1 MEEGVAMVIEQDSA
15 HDPLRLADGTEL
27 LGEYY
32 SPGVRHTQHLV
43 RRRDGQL
50 LQLPPLLYAVAASL
64 DGERDIEA
72 IAARATTLAGRELS
86 ADNVHY
92 LIDAKLRPT
101 GLLDAGH
108 EAPPLPHATPLLGL
122 RLRFGLVPERAH
134 RAVTTALR
142 PLFRPFVVVTALVAL
157 LALDVWLFVERAQVV
172 DAGRQLLYRP
182 QLLLLITGLTIA
194 SAVFHETGHATAAR
208 YGGATPGV
216 MGAGVYLIW
225 PVFYTDVTD
234 SYRLDRRGR
243 LRTDLGGVY
252 FNVLFTLGTALVYAV
267 TGFSP
272 LLVFLVVAQIETL
285 QQFLPFVRLDG
296 YYVVSDL
303 IGVPNLFVYMGPV
316 LVLLT
321 RRGTPAQ
328 RRAAEAKLANLKP
341 WARRVI
347 RGWVFLTAPI
357 LAVNLAVFLLLA
369 PAVAGA
375 AWGSLRVQAHELA
388 GALHDGRVLGLLD
401 ALVGIVILVAPAI
414 GMTYVA
420 VLGLTRL
427 ARSTAR
433 WHRARPVLTTAGAVV
448 LSAALVLQLGL
459 VWPRT
464 FESALHQAEIDQPVA
479 QAASR
484 SPAPPTPPS
493 PSAAPTAPPPSL
505 AIAAT
510 APPPPSPPPPTAP
523 PAAPPPIPPATCGA
537 RPPEAGTAQHPGR
550 RTWLEQVLC
559 EAATA

>member
-1 MEEGVAMVIEQDSA
+1 MVMEQDRAPS
-15 HDPLRLADGTEL
+15 PLRLADGTEL

-32 SPGVRHTQHLV
+32 SPGVRQTQHLV

-72 IAARATTLAGRELS
+72 IAAWATTLAGRELS
-86 ADNVHY
+86 SDNVQY

-101 GLLDAGH
+101 GLLSSDRD
-108 EAPPLPHATPLLGL
+108 APPLPHATPLLGL

-142 PLFRPFVVVTALVAL
+142 PLFRPVVVVTALFAL
-157 LALDVWLFVERAQVV
+157 LALDVWLFVERAQLV

-182 QLLLLITGLTIA
+182 QLLLLITALTIA

-208 YGGATPGV
+208 CGGARPGV

-252 FNVLFTLGTALVYAV
+252 FNVLFTLGAALAYAI

-316 LVLLT
+316 LLLLT
-321 RRGTPAQ
+321 RRGSPSQ

-357 LAVNLAVFLLLA
+357 LGVNLAVFLILA

-375 AWGSLRVQAHELA
+375 AWGSLQVQTHELTV
-388 GALHDGRVLGLLD
+388 ALHDGRVLGLLD
-401 ALVGIVILVAPAI
+401 ALVGVVILVAPAV

-433 WHRARPVLTTAGAVV
+433 WHRARPVLTTAGAAV
-448 LSAALVLQLGL
+448 LAAALVVQLGL

-464 FESALHQAEIDQPVA
+464 FETALHQAEIDQPVA
-479 QAASR
+479 EAASR
-484 SPAPPTPPS
+484 SPVPPS
-493 PSAAPTAPPPSL
+493 PPVAPTESTPAVAVPTPTAPPS
-505 AIAAT
+505 T
-510 APPPPSPPPPTAP
+510 APPVN
-523 PAAPPPIPPATCGA
+523 PPPIPPAACGA
-537 RPPEAGTAQHPGR
+537 RPADAGVVPHPGR

-559 EAATA
+559 EATTGGAPA

>member
-1 MEEGVAMVIEQDSA
+1 
-15 HDPLRLADGTEL
+15 
-27 LGEYY
+27 
-32 SPGVRHTQHLV
+32 
-43 RRRDGQL
+43 
-50 LQLPPLLYAVAASL
+50 
-64 DGERDIEA
+64 
-72 IAARATTLAGRELS
+72 
-86 ADNVHY
+86 VHY
-92 LIDAKLRPT
+92 LIEAKLRPT
-101 GLLDAGH
+101 GLLGTDQ
-108 EAPPLPHATPLLGL
+108 EPPPLPHATPLLGL

-142 PLFRPFVVVTALVAL
+142 PLFRPLVVVTALVAL
-157 LALDVWLFVERAQVV
+157 VALDVWLFVERAQVV
-172 DAGRQLLYRP
+172 DAGRQLVYRP

-194 SAVFHETGHATAAR
+194 SAIFHETGHATAAR

-252 FNVLFTLGTALVYAV
+252 FNVLFTLATAVAYAI

-321 RRGTPAQ
+321 HRGTPAQ
-328 RRAAEAKLANLKP
+328 RRGAEAKLANLKP

-357 LAVNLAVFLLLA
+357 LAVNLAVFLILA

-375 AWGSLRVQAHELA
+375 AWGSLRVQVHELA
-388 GALHDGRVLGLLD
+388 AAVHDGRILGLLD
-401 ALVGIVILVAPAI
+401 ALVGIVILVAPAV

-433 WHRARPVLTTAGAVV
+433 WHRSRPVLTTAGAVV
-448 LSAALVLQLGL
+448 LSVALVLQLGL

-464 FESALHQAEIDQPVA
+464 FESALHHAELDQPVWQVA
-479 QAASR
+479 
-484 SPAPPTPPS
+484 SPAS
-493 PSAAPTAPPPSL
+493 PAAPPAPAAPSGSPAERPAPV
-505 AIAAT
+505 AISAT
-510 APPPPSPPPPTAP
+510 SPPPPPPATPA
-523 PAAPPPIPPATCGA
+523 PAAPPPIPPAACGA
-537 RPPEAGTAQHPGR
+537 RPPDAATAQHPGR
-550 RTWLEQVLC
+550 RTWLEQVVC
-559 EAATA
+559 ESGTA